1 MAEKLSSL
9 YVLPPY
15 GFREQAQDALTATDW
30 AETEFDEH
38 EIATVLSDPQTCGY
52 IFSDWPGKPTGPV
65 NFLPGKDSWK
75 DILLQEML
83 LMAIRWQREPDL
95 KVSIWSW
102 DKFRELCLGDFDTF
116 VAVASVYDLV
126 FGGADLTVEGA
137 GFVSISPTPQSTAE
151 STPRR
156 EFENDEDERTYMDR
170 MTQLDGMTAVF
181 PNRTTSWAT
190 RFNAVTNSERPVMQL
205 LRSADEYTENVV
217 LKREASARSQH
228 RHFFDRP
235 SQVPAARIAQM
246 IEENK
251 RTGPQWLLQELN
263 PVLRK
268 CGELHAFVVLKQVI
282 GVVATTPTDEDK
294 NGLDFEECGANY
306 ALEEFSVGGT
316 RVQHDHA
323 RQQFE
328 AFTLATLATL
338 IQKDEQRY
346 ACESDLAYLARL
358 DVTYF
363 EKGGV
368 WSFCINEVE
377 HPLMDLFSRTDVAER
392 VMDEL
397 GVAMRVR
404 IRSQQALEVQ
414 VTLKIPLVWDPFW
427 ITADRPMEAS
437 LLGSKRTPQ
446 VFWAEFGGNESEEQ
460 LDGGGNVVT
469 DWIRGRL
476 FKQFPVLINFND
488 TVRTWLV
495 IWEAGVA
502 IQMPP
507 WTMAIYPSSLFYH
520 FNIDVEDIQ
529 FVTTDPDAQPTKEN
543 SRPILPGDKQ
553 GRGSMVFFNQATMRT
568 LQETGHDTLKKAKRH
583 GHSGT
588 SNCQERAQAMFS
600 RSEFYHN
607 HKYWHVRTK

>member
-1 MAEKLSSL
+1 MAEKLSIL

-30 AETEFDEH
+30 SETEFDEH
-38 EIATVLSDPQTCGY
+38 EIATVLSDPQTRGY

-95 KVSIWSW
+95 EVSVWSW

-137 GFVSISPTPQSTAE
+137 G
-151 STPRR
+151 R

-170 MTQLDGMTAVF
+170 LTQLDGMTAVF
-181 PNRTTSWAT
+181 PNPTTSWAA
-190 RFNAVTNSERPVMQL
+190 RFKSNVITDLDTIAREITNSERSVTRL
-205 LRSADEYTENVV
+205 LQSADEYTKDVV

-228 RHFFDRP
+228 RHFFDGP
-235 SQVPAARIAQM
+235 SQVPAARIAEM

-251 RTGPQWLLQELN
+251 GTGPKWLLQELN

-268 CGELHAFVVLKQVI
+268 CGELRTFVVLKQVI
-282 GVVATTPTDEDK
+282 GVVATTPTDEGK

-306 ALEEFSVGGT
+306 APEEFSEAMEKNGYGLKVMRRVGGT
-316 RVQHDHA
+316 RVWRDHA

-328 AFTLATLATL
+328 AFTLATLAAL

-346 ACESDLAYLARL
+346 ARESDLAYLARL

-363 EKGGV
+363 EKDGI
-368 WSFCINEVE
+368 WSFCVNEVE

-404 IRSQQALEVQ
+404 IRS
-414 VTLKIPLVWDPFW
+414 
-427 ITADRPMEAS
+427 
-437 LLGSKRTPQ
+437 
-446 VFWAEFGGNESEEQ
+446 
-460 LDGGGNVVT
+460 
-469 DWIRGRL
+469 
-476 FKQFPVLINFND
+476 
-488 TVRTWLV
+488 
-495 IWEAGVA
+495 
-502 IQMPP
+502 
-507 WTMAIYPSSLFYH
+507 
-520 FNIDVEDIQ
+520 
-529 FVTTDPDAQPTKEN
+529 
-543 SRPILPGDKQ
+543 
-553 GRGSMVFFNQATMRT
+553 
-568 LQETGHDTLKKAKRH
+568 
-583 GHSGT
+583 SGT
-588 SNCQERAQAMFS
+588 SVGVEGPS
-600 RSEFYHN
+600 RLEEETFA
-607 HKYWHVRTK
+607 